1 VKIWC
6 LHGAVGMT
14 ADWDEFAERMCAAGQ
29 EVCMVDLWGFV
40 EEGACSF
47 ADFAAELNAR
57 VRAEEEAPV
66 LLGYSMGGRLALHAL
81 LEDGVPWRAGVIVSA
96 HPGIRDPEERVMRVA
111 KDAEWATGAFSGS
124 WQKFLADW
132 NSQGVLEGEMVGR
145 LGDRNRLEPRRVA
158 VARGFME
165 WSLGKQED
173 LGPRLGEIECP
184 VLWLT
189 GERDARFSA
198 LAEEAIPLISNG
210 LHRVMS
216 GAGHRVPWDAAEEF
230 AQLVHEFVANVKA
243 P

>member
-1 VKIWC
+1 
-6 LHGAVGMT
+6 
-14 ADWDEFAERMCAAGQ
+14 
-29 EVCMVDLWGFV
+29 MVDLWGFV

-57 VRAEEEAPV
+57 VRAEDEAPV

-96 HPGIRDPEERVMRVA
+96 HPGIRDPEERVMRMA

-189 GERDARFSA
+189 GERDLSAPWLCPGPQKKRGRREKRGERREPSQEPPQKQRLKQRFSRA
-198 LAEEAIPLISNG
+198 
-210 LHRVMS
+210 
-216 GAGHRVPWDAAEEF
+216 
-230 AQLVHEFVANVKA
+230 
-243 P
+243 